1 VTEPAQRVPE
11 DGGRSSLRADVEPEI
26 STTSSRLHKFAR
38 WLVIVFSAANLLM
51 AVAILALMWSTIA
64 NPGTPLPTRIND
76 SVSIVGGLLFAAV
89 IFLIAWNAG
98 NQPANLALALAL
110 ALLNSGQLFDKLLE
124 QLHAS
129 DAIRDLVGLPIFILF
144 YGFWILAAARFPRKL
159 TPADIASSGTIWGRI
174 RPLRAVFVLFL
185 RPPAVWGLVAISVIL
200 GTPPINNPVVAAVK
214 GLATLLLVVIYFHI
228 QYRSGDV
235 ETRKKVLWFFEFFL
249 GWFVFILLRFGVQAV
264 LPKDS
269 SETLRAVV
277 SVFFNTAGKIVPLF
291 CICMAVFY
299 AGAISP
305 ALVIRKTFVYGVTAA
320 LLLFTYATLEAF
332 VVNIVVARTGI
343 NDQFASATL
352 GAVLALA
359 FHPIKNRME
368 HGLRHVGLSVAPR
381 GTAPHQLDSHEP
393 SRP

>member
-26 STTSSRLHKFAR
+26 STNSSRLHKFGR
-38 WLVIVFSAANLLM
+38 WVAIVFSAAILLA

-76 SVSIVGGLLFAAV
+76 SVANVQSVLGCIVIL
-89 IFLIAWNAG
+89 LIAWNAG
-98 NQPANLALALAL
+98 NQPANLVLALAFTFL
-110 ALLNSGQLFDKLLE
+110 GSTQFFDWLLE
-124 QLHAS
+124 QLQVS
-129 DAIRDLVGLPIFILF
+129 ETIRDLVGLPTSILAV
-144 YGFWILAAARFPRKL
+144 GFFLLAAARFPRKL

-185 RPPAVWGLVAISVIL
+185 RPPAVWGFVAISVIL

-214 GLATLLLVVIYFHI
+214 GLATLLLVLIYFHI

-249 GWFVFILLRFGVQAV
+249 CWFVIILLRIGVYV
-264 LPKDS
+264 LPKDIP
-269 SETLRAVV
+269 ETLRTVV
-277 SVFFNTAGKIVPLF
+277 SVFFNTAFKIVPLF

-343 NDQFASATL
+343 NDQFASALL

-368 HGLRHVGLSVAPR
+368 HGLRRVGLSVASP
-381 GTAPHQLDSHEP
+381 GTATRQLDSHEP

>member
-1 VTEPAQRVPE
+1 
-11 DGGRSSLRADVEPEI
+11 
-26 STTSSRLHKFAR
+26 
-38 WLVIVFSAANLLM
+38 
-51 AVAILALMWSTIA
+51 VAILALMWSTIA

-76 SVSIVGGLLFAAV
+76 SVSNVQSVLGCIVIL
-89 IFLIAWNAG
+89 LIAWNAG
-98 NQPANLALALAL
+98 NQPANLVLALAFTFL
-110 ALLNSGQLFDKLLE
+110 GSTQLLEWLLE
-124 QLHAS
+124 QLQVSA
-129 DAIRDLVGLPIFILF
+129 AIRDLVALPTSILAV
-144 YGFWILAAARFPRKL
+144 GFFLLAAARFPRKL

-185 RPPAVWGLVAISVIL
+185 RPPAVWVLVAIVTIL
-200 GTPPINNPVVAAVK
+200 GVANPVVDAVN
-214 GLATLLLVVIYFHI
+214 GLATLLVVVIYFHI

-269 SETLRAVV
+269 PETLRAVV

-332 VVNIVVARTGI
+332 VVNILVARTGI
-343 NDQFASATL
+343 NDQFASALL

-359 FHPIKNRME
+359 FHPMKNRTE
-368 HGLRHVGLSVAPR
+368 HGLRRLGLSVASP
-381 GTAPHQLDSHEP
+381 GTATRPLGSHEP